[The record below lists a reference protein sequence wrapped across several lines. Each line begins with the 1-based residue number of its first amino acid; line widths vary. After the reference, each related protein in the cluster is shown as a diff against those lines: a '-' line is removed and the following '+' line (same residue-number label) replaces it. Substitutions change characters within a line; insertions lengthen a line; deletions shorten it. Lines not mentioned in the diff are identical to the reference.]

1 MGWAIVGLAAV
12 LGTGLLFLLFR
23 SGDGGR
29 TRLGSDGFFVRGEAG
44 RRVRYRVCVNGT
56 WREGVAELTG
66 GETFVYTGATPTEV
80 QILGADAISAPMPSS
95 SSSVPS
101 SNDDQSSGFAGFP
114 SAY

>member
-23 SGDGGR
+23 SGGGGR
-29 TRLGSDGFFVRGEAG
+29 TRLGSDGFFVRGDAG

-80 QILGADAISAPMPSS
+80 QILGADDVAAPIPSS
-95 SSSVPS
+95 TVSSRDD
-101 SNDDQSSGFAGFP
+101 SNDSSGFAGFP